1 MELRCPAGQ
10 EIPNAA
16 FDSLLVIALSL
27 YQRWRPLDEDAWRI
41 RRALRSAS
49 AGGSNDPQPFA
60 EYFPTTHATSSLT
73 RVDPAA
79 RFRRQTVMIRGF
91 FILLAFQLVGEVAA
105 RGLALPAPGP
115 VIGLALLVIALGLY
129 QRWRPLDEEALAAS
143 DVGQAARGLLAA
155 LPLLFVP
162 AGVGVVQY
170 MGLLR
175 EQGLALA
182 VALVASTL
190 ATLLATVG
198 VFLLVKRLTGAKGEA

>member
-1 MELRCPAGQ
+1 
-10 EIPNAA
+10 
-16 FDSLLVIALSL
+16 
-27 YQRWRPLDEDAWRI
+27 
-41 RRALRSAS
+41 
-49 AGGSNDPQPFA
+49 
-60 EYFPTTHATSSLT
+60 
-73 RVDPAA
+73 
-79 RFRRQTVMIRGF
+79 MIRGF

-115 VIGLALLVIALGLY
+115 VIGLALLVVALSLY
-129 QRWRPLDEEALAAS
+129 QRWRPLDELAES
-143 DVGQAARGLLAA
+143 DLGKAARGLLAA

-162 AGVGVVQY
+162 AGVGVGQY

-182 VALVASTL
+182 VALVVSTI